1 MASKLG
7 VNLPPV
13 ADAGGPYMIDEGSP
27 LVLNA
32 SGSTDPNGNETIV
45 SFAWDLDNDGQFD
58 DATGVNPTITS
69 AQLTALGLPR
79 NGPSSFPIA
88 LRVTDDGGLSA
99 EDTATV
105 SVLNLPPV
113 AISGGPYT
121 IDEGD
126 SLALDASGSTDPGG
140 NGTIVGFEWDL
151 DNDGQFDDATGVNPI
166 LSPAQLA
173 ALGLP
178 TNGPSSFPIALRVTD
193 DGGLSAE
200 DTTTVSIV
208 NLPPVAVDDGV
219 SVAAHQ
225 SINIDVLAN
234 DSDAEGDPLTVAQVT
249 TPTNL
254 GEVSI
259 NDDNTLRYRRHRR
272 FGSDACDAFTYTISD
287 GNGGFDT
294 ASVFVTVGSP
304 TEDCGSGPGSSP
316 PVADDQAVSTPQDTP
331 VAITLTASDVDGD
344 ALTFAIVTGPTDGAL
359 SGTAP
364 NVTYTPNAGFTGTDG
379 FSFKAND
386 GTVDSN
392 IATVTIEVAAAPS
405 PTGKV
410 KGTVK
415 KDGKRISGASV
426 RLDPGTVS
434 ERQATTNK
442 AGKFDFDSVPAGNHT
457 ITATDGVCG
466 VGPFPILVTAGQTL
480 TLDLFL
486 VCP

>member
-1 MASKLG
+1 
-7 VNLPPV
+7 
-13 ADAGGPYMIDEGSP
+13 MIDEGGS
-27 LVLNA
+27 LVLDA
-32 SGSTDPNGNETIV
+32 SGSTDPDGNETIV
-45 SFAWDLDNDGQFD
+45 GFVWDLDNDGQFD
-58 DATGVNPTITS
+58 DATGVNPT
-69 AQLTALGLPR
+69 
-79 NGPSSFPIA
+79 
-88 LRVTDDGGLSA
+88 
-99 EDTATV
+99 
-105 SVLNLPPV
+105 
-113 AISGGPYT
+113 
-121 IDEGD
+121 
-126 SLALDASGSTDPGG
+126 
-140 NGTIVGFEWDL
+140 
-151 DNDGQFDDATGVNPI
+151 

-234 DSDAEGDPLTVAQVT
+234 DSDAEGDPLIVAQVT